1 MRAKEFVRESRTG
14 SLQDDVARA
23 LPATWV
29 IPALPNQDPYKQ
41 LRFGVAVAAAKGA
54 KERAEEGDT
63 PFAPQTAWGENQI
76 VMSYDPNATEWLDDA
91 LKMVGLSADD
101 KKLISTPTSEEGKT
115 VDTKS
120 PVAARKKNKYGV

>member
-1 MRAKEFVRESRTG
+1 MRAKEFIRESRVG
-14 SLQDDVARA
+14 SLQDDVAKA

-54 KERAEEGDT
+54 RERAEEGDQ

-76 VMSYDPNATEWLDDA
+76 VMSYDPKATEWLDDA
-91 LKMVGLSADD
+91 LKMVGLTVSD
-101 KKLISTPTSEEGKT
+101 KVMISTPTSEEGLG

-120 PVAARKKNKYGV
+120 PVPTRKTNKYGV

>member
-1 MRAKEFVRESRTG
+1 MRAKEFIRESRVG

-54 KERAEEGDT
+54 KARAEEGDE

-76 VMSYDPNATEWLDDA
+76 VMSYDPHATEWLDDA
-91 LKMVGLSADD
+91 LAMVGLSAGD
-101 KKLISTPTSEEGKT
+101 KKMISTPHSEEGKT

-120 PVAARKKNKYGV
+120 PVPARKTNKYGV

>member
-1 MRAKEFVRESRTG
+1 MRAKEFILEAHTG

-23 LPATWV
+23 LPATYV
-29 IPALPNQDPYKQ
+29 IPKFKNQDPYKQ

-54 KERAEEGDT
+54 RERAAEGDQ

-76 VMSYDPNATEWLDDA
+76 VMSYDPHATEWLDDA
-91 LKMVGLSADD
+91 LKMVGLSPSD
-101 KKLISTPTSEEGKT
+101 KKLISTPTSEEGKN

-120 PVAARKKNKYGV
+120 PVPTRKTNKYGV

>member
-54 KERAEEGDT
+54 KERAAEGDT

-91 LKMVGLSADD
+91 LKMVGLTASD
-101 KKLISTPTSEEGKT
+101 KVMISTPTSEEGKA

>member
-1 MRAKEFVRESRTG
+1 MRAKEFVRESRVG

-54 KERAEEGDT
+54 RERDEEGDS

-76 VMSYDPNATEWLDDA
+76 VMSYDPNATEWLDAA
-91 LKMVGLSADD
+91 LEMVGLSPSD
-101 KKLISTPTSEEGKT
+101 KKLISTPTSEEGKN

-120 PVAARKKNKYGV
+120 PVPTRKTNKYGV

>member
-1 MRAKEFVRESRTG
+1 MRLYEIFCESRVG

-41 LRFGVAVAAAKGA
+41 LRFGVAIAAAKGA
-54 KERAEEGDT
+54 KDRAAEGDR
-63 PFAPQTAWGENQI
+63 PFDPQTAWGENQI
-76 VMSYDPNATEWLDDA
+76 VMSFDPSAEEFVDA
-91 LKMVGLSADD
+91 ALEMVGLSPSD
-101 KKLISTPTSEEGKT
+101 KKQISTDKSEEGKH

-120 PVAARKKNKYGV
+120 PVPVRKPNKYGV

>member
-1 MRAKEFVRESRTG
+1 MRAREFIQESRTG
-14 SLQDDVARA
+14 SLQDDVAKA

-41 LRFGVAVAAAKGA
+41 LRFGVALAAAKGA
-54 KERAEEGDT
+54 KARAEEGDV

-76 VMSYDPNATEWLDDA
+76 VMSYDPSVEAVLDDA
-91 LKMVGLSADD
+91 LKMVGLSPSD
-101 KKLISTPTSEEGKT
+101 KKQISTSKSEEGNG

-120 PVAARKKNKYGV
+120 PVPTRKTNKYGV

>member
-54 KERAEEGDT
+54 RERAEEGDT

-91 LKMVGLSADD
+91 LKMVGLTADD

-120 PVAARKKNKYGV
+120 PVPAKRKNKYGV